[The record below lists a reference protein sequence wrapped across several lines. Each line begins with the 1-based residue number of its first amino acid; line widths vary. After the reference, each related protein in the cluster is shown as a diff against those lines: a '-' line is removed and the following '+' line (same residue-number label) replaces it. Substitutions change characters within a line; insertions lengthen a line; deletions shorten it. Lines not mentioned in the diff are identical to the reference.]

1 MPATHY
7 LCGFSRGK
15 AGPDGFVPAD
25 GGCRPEP
32 DQLAWE
38 MAEVLRHAFGIN
50 MEAFVPALGE
60 IGLADPERLP
70 SPARCLEV
78 VSADRVLE
86 ALAESGGMLGLSL
99 YPHHL
104 ANGSDCSLEAFCEM
118 VARSAELMGV
128 ECIGIGSD
136 LCQDQPDSV
145 VRWMRNGTWTRSPD
159 YGEGSAQQAG
169 FPPQPEWFRGN
180 RDFVGIAQGL
190 RAVGFDEAEVGKIMG
205 GNWLA
210 FFERSFGPLG
220 GPLGG
225 PQGEAA

>member
-7 LCGFSRGK
+7 LCWFSRGK

-86 ALAESGGMLGLSL
+86 AREAESYGIKDLFHQAKTIPG
-99 YPHHL
+99 
-104 ANGSDCSLEAFCEM
+104 ATVAEWIEAYRTLWSQGFY
-118 VARSAELMGV
+118 
-128 ECIGIGSD
+128 
-136 LCQDQPDSV
+136 V
-145 VRWMRNGTWTRSPD
+145 VRVPD
-159 YGEGSAQQAG
+159 PSAT
-169 FPPQPEWFRGN
+169 N
-180 RDFVGIAQGL
+180 AQ
-190 RAVGFDEAEVGKIMG
+190 
-205 GNWLA
+205 
-210 FFERSFGPLG
+210 
-220 GPLGG
+220 
-225 PQGEAA
+225 